1 MGWVDTERKVTHPE
15 ANKKGTPASPAT
27 ARANMVFPVP
37 GGPVNNTPLG
47 SFPPRLAN
55 AAGSLR
61 NSTTSCN
68 SYAGYPISSY
78 GTNSQQVPT
87 SFASSTPW
95 TSLKLTVFPG
105 CGSNSDCFGPALM
118 KPVLSNMTDNNVTTT
133 EGHSSW
139 VRYRQTLAG
148 ILTEYNGAQG
158 CDVFD

>member
-1 MGWVDTERKVTHPE
+1 MVSDPVAWAGRTPQQEITHPE
-15 ANKKGTPASPAT
+15 ANKNGTPASPAT

-68 SYAGYPISSY
+68 SYTRYLISLY
-78 GTNSQQVPT
+78 GTHPQQAPT

-95 TSLKLTVFPG
+95 TSLNLTVFPG
-105 CGSNSDCFGPALM
+105 WGSNSDCFGPALIN
-118 KPVLSNMTDNNVTTT
+118 PVLSKRTDNNVTKT
-133 EGHSSW
+133 EGSRSW
-139 VRYRQTLAG
+139 A
-148 ILTEYNGAQG
+148 
-158 CDVFD
+158 